1 MKKILLPTLM
11 VFLLS
16 GLSFAQNTAS
26 VASAEKDFFSTDQVH
41 ALKLKF
47 NQQDWPYLL
56 DSLRIQGDGY
66 LLANIEID
74 GQLYENVGI
83 RYRGSKSFRTGNK
96 RNAFNIKLNYINKN
110 QNHQGYKK
118 IKLSNALRDPS
129 LLREV
134 MGYEIAGN
142 YLPTPKAGY
151 TNLSINND
159 PYGLFIAIEPVDK
172 VFLKKHYGEAKG
184 TLVKAASSL
193 PDKMSK
199 NCKNKIYAAL
209 EYEKDITCYMGNF
222 EMNSEAGWD
231 DLIELTDV
239 LNNRFEDIEK
249 VLNVDRTL
257 WMLAFNNAIANL
269 SSYTGQNSQNFYL
282 YKDQY
287 GQFNPIV
294 WDLNLA
300 FGSFKNTGIG
310 SDLDL
315 KELQRMD
322 PLLHM
327 DNPMKPLISQLLKK
341 AENKKIYL
349 DHIRTIIYDHFVNG
363 EYETRAQELQTM
375 IRNSFN
381 TDPNKFYTTAEF
393 DGSLSQTTGK
403 RSKIPG
409 IEELMSKRARFLKKH
424 AELAIFPPEVDE
436 VKLTQREKF
445 STKEIKDFQFVV
457 TVKNRANRVKLFYR
471 HNPELPYQSVY
482 LADDGK
488 HNDQAAGDK
497 IFGITVKPTDG
508 HDTLEYY
515 FQTEN
520 AKASGFYPRNYMY
533 EPGMTSLKEL
543 NK

>member
-16 GLSFAQNTAS
+16 GLSFAQNTVS
-26 VASAEKDFFSTDQVH
+26 VEKDFFNTDQVH
-41 ALKLKF
+41 SLKLKF

-74 GQLYENVGI
+74 GQLYENVGV

-110 QNHQGYKK
+110 QNHQGYRK

-151 TNLSINND
+151 TNLAINND
-159 PYGLFIAIEPVDK
+159 NYGLFIAIEPVDK
-172 VFLKKHYGEAKG
+172 VFLKKHYGKADG
-184 TLVKAASSL
+184 SLFKAASTL

-199 NCKNKIYAAL
+199 NCKNKVFAAL

-222 EMNSEAGWD
+222 EINSEDGWD
-231 DLIELTDV
+231 DLIEFTDI
-239 LNNRFEDIEK
+239 LNNRPEDIEK

-269 SSYTGQNSQNFYL
+269 SSYSGQNSQNFYL

-287 GQFNPIV
+287 GQFNPIL

-300 FGSFKNTGIG
+300 FGSFKNTGVG

-315 KELQRMD
+315 KGLQMMD
-322 PLLHM
+322 PLLHV
-327 DNPMKPLISQLLKK
+327 DSPAKPLISQLLKK
-341 AENKKIYL
+341 AEYKKIYL

-363 EYETRAQELQTM
+363 EYEARAQVLQTM

-381 TDPNKFYTTAEF
+381 NDPNKLYTTEEF
-393 DGSLSQTTGK
+393 DGSLANTIGK

-409 IEELMSKRARFLKKH
+409 IVELMSKRARFLKKH
-424 AELAIFPPEVDE
+424 PELAIFPPEIDKVT
-436 VKLTQREKF
+436 LIQREKF
-445 STKEIKDFQFVV
+445 STKEIKDFKFVV

-471 HNPELPYQSVY
+471 HDSKLPYQSIY

-488 HNDQAAGDK
+488 HNDKAAGDK
-497 IFGITVKPTDG
+497 IFGITVTPTDG

-533 EPGMTSLKEL
+533 EPGTTSLKEL

>member
-16 GLSFAQNTAS
+16 GLSFAQNMVS
-26 VASAEKDFFSTDQVH
+26 VEKNFFSTDQVH
-41 ALKLKF
+41 SLNLKF

-74 GQLYENVGI
+74 GKLYENVGV
-83 RYRGSKSFRTGNK
+83 RYRGSKSFKTGSK

-110 QNHQGYKK
+110 QNHQGHEK

-142 YLPTPKAGY
+142 YLPTPRAGY
-151 TNLSINND
+151 TNLTINKEN
-159 PYGLFIAIEPVDK
+159 YGLFIAIEPVDK
-172 VFLKKHYGEAKG
+172 VFLTKHFGEADG
-184 TLVKAASSL
+184 SLFKAASDL
-193 PDKMSK
+193 PEKMSK

-209 EYEKDITCYMGNF
+209 EYEKDISCYMGNF
-222 EMNSEAGWD
+222 EINSEAGWD
-231 DLIELTDV
+231 DLIELTDI
-239 LNNRFEDIEK
+239 LNNRPQDIEK

-269 SSYTGQNSQNFYL
+269 SSYSGQHSQNFYL

-315 KELQRMD
+315 KGLQMMD

-327 DNPMKPLISQLLKK
+327 DDPTKPLISQLLKK
-341 AENKKIYL
+341 EEYKKIYL
-349 DHIRTIIYDHFVNG
+349 DHIRTIIYDHFVNN
-363 EYETRAQELQTM
+363 EYETRAKELQTM
-375 IRNSFN
+375 IRSVFN
-381 TDPNKFYTTAEF
+381 NDPNKFYTTAEF
-393 DGSLSQTTGK
+393 DGSLTQTTGK

-409 IEELMSKRARFLKKH
+409 LVELMSKRARFLKKH
-424 AELAIFPPEVDE
+424 PELAIFPPEIDE

-457 TVKNRANRVKLFYR
+457 TVKNRANRVKLFFR
-471 HNPELPYQSVY
+471 PNPESPYESVY

-488 HNDQAAGDK
+488 HNDEAAGDK
-497 IFGITVKPTDG
+497 IFGITVTPANG
-508 HDTLEYY
+508 QDTLEYY

-533 EPGMTSLKEL
+533 EPGTTSLKEL

>member
-1 MKKILLPTLM
+1 M
-11 VFLLS
+11 VLLLS
-16 GLSFAQNTAS
+16 GLSLAQNTGS
-26 VASAEKDFFSTDQVH
+26 VEKDFFSTDQVH
-41 ALKLKF
+41 SLKLNF
-47 NQQDWPYLL
+47 NQPDWPYLL
-56 DSLRIQGDGY
+56 DSLRVQGDGY
-66 LLANIEID
+66 LLANIQID
-74 GQLYENVGI
+74 GKLYENVGV
-83 RYRGSKSFRTGNK
+83 RYRGSKSFKTGAK
-96 RNAFNIKLNYINKN
+96 RNSFNIKINYINKN

-151 TNLSINND
+151 SDLMINNVN
-159 PYGLFIAIEPVDK
+159 YGLFVAIEPVDK
-172 VFLKKHYGEAKG
+172 VFLKKHFGEEKG
-184 TLVKAASSL
+184 TLVKAASYL
-193 PDKMSK
+193 PGKMSK
-199 NCKNKIYAAL
+199 NCKNKIFAAL

-222 EMNSEAGWD
+222 EMRSDSGWD
-231 DLIELTDV
+231 DLIELTDI
-239 LNNRFEDIEK
+239 LNNRPQDIEK

-257 WMLAFNNAIANL
+257 WMLAFNNAIVNL
-269 SSYTGQNSQNFYL
+269 SSYSGQNSQNFYL
-282 YKDQY
+282 YKDEY
-287 GQFNPIV
+287 GQFNPIL

-300 FGSFKNTGIG
+300 FGSFKNTGLG

-315 KELQRMD
+315 KQLQGLD
-322 PLLHM
+322 PLLHV
-327 DNPMKPLISQLLKK
+327 DNPTKPLISQLLKN
-341 AENKKIYL
+341 EEYKKIYL

-363 EYETRAQELQTM
+363 EYVTRAKELQTL
-375 IRNSFN
+375 IRSTYNN
-381 TDPNKFYTTAEF
+381 DPNRFYTTAEF

-409 IEELMSKRARFLKKH
+409 IVELMSKRARFLKKH
-424 AELAIFPPEVDE
+424 PELAIFPPEIDKIE
-436 VKLTQREKF
+436 LTQREKF

-471 HNPELPYQSVY
+471 QNPKFPYQTVY

-488 HNDQAAGDK
+488 HNDLAAGDK
-497 IFGITVKPTDG
+497 IFGITVKPSKG
-508 HDTLEYY
+508 QDTLEYY

-533 EPGMTSLKEL
+533 EPGTISLKEL

>member
-1 MKKILLPTLM
+1 MKKILFPTLM
-11 VFLLS
+11 VLLLS
-16 GLSFAQNTAS
+16 GLSFAQHTATADS
-26 VASAEKDFFSTDQVH
+26 DFFSTDQVH
-41 ALKLKF
+41 SLKLTF
-47 NQQDWPYLL
+47 NQEDWPYLL

-66 LLANIEID
+66 LLANIQID
-74 GQLYENVGI
+74 GKLYENVGV
-83 RYRGSKSFRTGNK
+83 RYRGSKSFRTGSK

-110 QNHQGYKK
+110 QNHQGYEK

-151 TNLSINND
+151 INLAINKNN
-159 PYGLFIAIEPVDK
+159 YGLFIAIEPVDK
-172 VFLKKHYGEAKG
+172 VFLKKHYGDADG
-184 TLVKAASSL
+184 SLFKAASTL

-209 EYEKDITCYMGNF
+209 EYEKDISCYMGNF
-222 EMNSEAGWD
+222 EMDSETGWD

-239 LNNRFEDIEK
+239 LNNRTQNLEK

-257 WMLAFNNAIANL
+257 WMLAFNNALANL
-269 SSYTGQNSQNFYL
+269 SSYSGQNSQNFYL

-287 GQFNPIV
+287 GQFNPII

-300 FGSFKNTGIG
+300 FGSFKNTGVG

-315 KELQRMD
+315 KGLQMMD
-322 PLLHM
+322 PLLHV
-327 DNPMKPLISQLLKK
+327 DNTTKPLISQLFKS
-341 AENKKIYL
+341 EEYKKIYL

-363 EYETRAQELQTM
+363 EYEARAQELQKM
-375 IRNSFN
+375 IRASFN
-381 TDPNKFYTTAEF
+381 NDPNKFYTTAEF
-393 DGSLSQTTGK
+393 DGSLTQTTGK

-409 IEELMSKRARFLKKH
+409 IVELMSKRARFLKKH
-424 AELAIFPPEVDE
+424 PELAIFPPEIDE
-436 VKLTQREKF
+436 VKLTRREKF

-471 HNPELPYQSVY
+471 QNSKKTYQSVY

-488 HNDQAAGDK
+488 HNDQEAGDK
-497 IFGITVKPTDG
+497 VFGITVTPAKG
-508 HDTLEYY
+508 QDTLEYY

-533 EPGMTSLKEL
+533 EPGTISLKEL

>member
-1 MKKILLPTLM
+1 MKKLLLPTLM

-16 GLSFAQNTAS
+16 GLSFAQNTVS
-26 VASAEKDFFSTDQVH
+26 VEKDFFNTDQVH
-41 ALKLKF
+41 SLKLKF

-74 GQLYENVGI
+74 GKLYENVGV
-83 RYRGSKSFRTGNK
+83 RYRGSKSFKTGSK

-134 MGYEIAGN
+134 MGYEIANN
-142 YLPTPKAGY
+142 YLPSPKAGY
-151 TNLSINND
+151 TNLAINNQN
-159 PYGLFIAIEPVDK
+159 YGLFVAIEPVDK
-172 VFLKKHYGEAKG
+172 VFLKKHYGTKSG
-184 TLVKAASSL
+184 SLFKAASTL
-193 PDKMSK
+193 PSKMSK
-199 NCKNKIYAAL
+199 NCKNKIFAAL
-209 EYEKDITCYMGNF
+209 EYEKDITCYIANF
-222 EMNSEAGWD
+222 EMSSEAGWD

-239 LNNRFEDIEK
+239 LNNRPQDIEK

-269 SSYTGQNSQNFYL
+269 SSYSGQNSQNFYL

-300 FGSFKNTGIG
+300 FGSFKNTGVG

-315 KELQRMD
+315 KGLQMMD
-322 PLLHM
+322 PLLHV
-327 DNPMKPLISQLLKK
+327 DSPMKPLISQLLKN
-341 AENKKIYL
+341 EEYRKIYL

-363 EYETRAQELQTM
+363 EYEARAQALQTM
-375 IRNSFN
+375 IRSSFN
-381 TDPNKFYTTAEF
+381 NDPNKFYTTEEF
-393 DGSLSQTTGK
+393 DGSLANTTGK

-409 IEELMSKRARFLKKH
+409 IVELMSKRARFLKKH
-424 AELAIFPPEVDE
+424 PELAIFPPEIDE
-436 VKLTQREKF
+436 VTLIQREKF
-445 STKEIKDFQFVV
+445 STKEIKDFKFVV

-471 HNPELPYQSVY
+471 HDSKLPYQSVY

-488 HNDQAAGDK
+488 HNDKAAGDK
-497 IFGITVKPTDG
+497 IFGITVKPTAGQDR
-508 HDTLEYY
+508 LEYY

-533 EPGMTSLKEL
+533 EPGTISLKEL

>member
-26 VASAEKDFFSTDQVH
+26 VEKDFFNTDQVH
-41 ALKLKF
+41 SLKLKF

-74 GQLYENVGI
+74 GQLYENVGV
-83 RYRGSKSFRTGNK
+83 RYRGSKSFRTGSK

-110 QNHQGYKK
+110 QNHQGYRK

-151 TNLSINND
+151 TNLSINNAN
-159 PYGLFIAIEPVDK
+159 YGLFVAIEPVDK
-172 VFLKKHYGEAKG
+172 VFLKKHYGKAG
-184 TLVKAASSL
+184 GSLFKAASSL

-199 NCKNKIYAAL
+199 SCKNKIFAAL

-222 EMNSEAGWD
+222 EMSSEDGWD

-239 LNNRFEDIEK
+239 LNNRPQDIEK

-269 SSYTGQNSQNFYL
+269 SSYSGQSSQNFYL

-300 FGSFKNTGIG
+300 FGSFKNTGMG

-315 KELQRMD
+315 KGLQMMD
-322 PLLHM
+322 PLLHIES
-327 DNPMKPLISQLLKK
+327 PAKPLISQLLKK
-341 AENKKIYL
+341 AEYKKIYL

-363 EYETRAQELQTM
+363 EYETRAQELQKM
-375 IRNSFN
+375 IRSSFIN
-381 TDPNKFYTTAEF
+381 DPNKFYTTEEF
-393 DGSLSQTTGK
+393 DGSLANTTGK

-409 IEELMSKRARFLKKH
+409 IVELMSKRARFLKKH
-424 AELAIFPPEVDE
+424 PELAIFPPEVDK
-436 VKLTQREKF
+436 VTLIQREKF
-445 STKEIKDFQFVV
+445 STKEIKDFKFVV

-471 HNPELPYQSVY
+471 HDSKLPYQSVY

-488 HNDQAAGDK
+488 HNDKAAGDK
-497 IFGITVKPTDG
+497 IFGITVSPTDG

>member
-16 GLSFAQNTAS
+16 GLSFAQNT
-26 VASAEKDFFSTDQVH
+26 VLAEKDFFDTDQVH
-41 ALKLKF
+41 SLKLNF

-74 GQLYENVGI
+74 GKLYENVGV

-110 QNHQGYKK
+110 QNHQGYRK

-151 TNLSINND
+151 TNLAINND
-159 PYGLFIAIEPVDK
+159 NYGLFIAIEPVDK
-172 VFLKKHYGEAKG
+172 VFLKKHYGKSG
-184 TLVKAASSL
+184 GSLFKAASNL

-199 NCKNKIYAAL
+199 SCKNKIFAAL

-222 EMNSEAGWD
+222 EMSSEDGWD

-239 LNNRFEDIEK
+239 LNNRPEDIEK

-269 SSYTGQNSQNFYL
+269 SSYTGQSSQNFYL

-300 FGSFKNTGIG
+300 FGSFKNTGVG

-315 KELQRMD
+315 KGLQMMD
-322 PLLHM
+322 PFLHV
-327 DNPMKPLISQLLKK
+327 DNPAKPLISQLLKK
-341 AENKKIYL
+341 EEYKKIYL

-375 IRNSFN
+375 IRSSFN
-381 TDPNKFYTTAEF
+381 NDPNKFYTADEF
-393 DGSLSQTTGK
+393 DGSLANTTGK

-409 IEELMSKRARFLKKH
+409 IVELMSKRARFLKKH
-424 AELAIFPPEVDE
+424 PELAIFPPEVDK
-436 VKLTQREKF
+436 VTLIQREKF
-445 STKEIKDFQFVV
+445 STKEIKDFKFVV

-471 HNPELPYQSVY
+471 HDAKLPYQSVY

-488 HNDQAAGDK
+488 HNDKAAGDK
-497 IFGITVKPTDG
+497 IFGITVTPTDG

-533 EPGMTSLKEL
+533 EPGTTSLKEL